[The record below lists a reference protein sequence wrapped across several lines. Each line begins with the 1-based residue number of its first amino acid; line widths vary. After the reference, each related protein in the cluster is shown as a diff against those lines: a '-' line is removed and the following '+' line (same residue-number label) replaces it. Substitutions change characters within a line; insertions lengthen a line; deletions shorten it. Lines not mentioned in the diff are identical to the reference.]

1 MELIAQGAEAKL
13 FKVKKG
19 KQTVLLKE
27 RVSKAYRCKELDSKI
42 RSERTSIEAGLLA
55 KAKSAGVNTP
65 NVLETDKKK
74 FKITMEFIDGK
85 RAKDFLQEKN
95 FEKTCL
101 ETGKAIAK
109 MHFYGIIHGDL
120 TTSNI
125 LVKEGE
131 LFFIDFGLGFRSKK
145 IEDKAV
151 DLLVFKK
158 TFEATHHKL
167 MPRGWETILKGY
179 ALENPEEAGQVFRQ
193 IEAVEKRGRYH

>member
-19 KQTVLLKE
+19 KEIVLLKE
-27 RVSKAYRCKELDSKI
+27 RVSKGYRCKELDKKI
-42 RSERTSIEAGLLA
+42 RSERTSLEANLLI
-55 KAKSAGVNTP
+55 KAKNLGVNTP
-65 NVLETDKKK
+65 AVLETDKQNYR
-74 FKITMEFIDGK
+74 ITMEFIEGK
-85 RAKDFLQEKN
+85 RAKDFLNRQN
-95 FEKTCL
+95 FEKICL

-125 LVKEGE
+125 LVKNAE
-131 LFFIDFGLGFRSKK
+131 LFFIDFGLGFHSKK

-158 TFEATHHKL
+158 TFEATHHAL
-167 MPRGWETILKGY
+167 MPQGWETILKGY
-179 ALENPEEAGQVFRQ
+179 ALESPEEAKQVFRQ